1 MHTFFIPGDDYRKPV
16 GCYWFQF
23 SSELSQAKTKSEEKR
38 FNITC
43 LKVTNNWSAKPI
55 KGILMQIWKSPI
67 CLCSYKNNTLKMPH
81 SQS

>member
-43 LKVTNNWSAKPI
+43 SKVINNSSAKPAKSTI
-55 KGILMQIWKSPI
+55 MQIK
-67 CLCSYKNNTLKMPH
+67 KMPISSSSFENKILKFSH
-81 SQS
+81 